1 MLVIDST
8 MDRGRSVLWPSWRT
22 KMEMQVVIDAAAL
35 ERSQG
40 NKARKNGSLVLER
53 ITNVKPPTLIA
64 PLISDQ
70 RSP

>member
-1 MLVIDST
+1 
-8 MDRGRSVLWPSWRT
+8 
-22 KMEMQVVIDAAAL
+22 MEMQVVIDAAAL